1 MRSPPRSGGSGDKA
15 GVGSTVKMVNQLLAG
30 VHIATAAEALALGI
44 RAGADPRTLFEVI
57 SSSAGSSWMW
67 QNRVPHILDGDD
79 TPLSAVNIFV
89 KDLGIVLD
97 QARALT
103 FPLPMAVRGA
113 SVVPRRR
120 RAWRGREGRCVRHPR
135 VAGAGRDR
143 AAVKPV
149 ERLDYQASIDRP
161 RLALP
166 DGKRVAVF
174 IVVNVENWDIARAMP
189 RQVLTAPQGASVMP
203 DLPNWAWHEY
213 GMRVGFWRLKAAL
226 DAHGIAPSMTING
239 TVPAA
244 YPRVT
249 QAARDAGWEFMGHGF
264 RQIATHLV
272 EDQRAM
278 IRDAIAALREAAGH
292 DIVGWLAPGLTE
304 TLETPDLLAEAGIRY
319 CADWVVDDLPCT
331 LRTAHGP
338 LLTMPYS
345 VELNDIPMMMI
356 QHHAA
361 RELFDRTVAQFDRL
375 YAEAETQ
382 GAKVMGLAV
391 HPYISGVPH
400 RIGWFEQAL
409 GYMAAK
415 PGTLFWQ
422 GRQIMDWY
430 LKATA

>member
-1 MRSPPRSGGSGDKA
+1 MHPRERLAFSPIEGRPPLKFPKGVRLVIWPVLALEEWDMARPMARMVISPPQG
-15 GVGSTVKMVNQLLAG
+15 Q
-30 VHIATAAEALALGI
+30 
-44 RAGADPRTLFEVI
+44 
-57 SSSAGSSWMW
+57 
-67 QNRVPHILDGDD
+67 
-79 TPLSAVNIFV
+79 
-89 KDLGIVLD
+89 
-97 QARALT
+97 
-103 FPLPMAVRGA
+103 PM
-113 SVVPRRR
+113 
-120 RAWRGREGRCVRHPR
+120 
-135 VAGAGRDR
+135 
-143 AAVKPV
+143 
-149 ERLDYQASIDRP
+149 
-161 RLALP
+161 LP
-166 DGKRVAVF
+166 DH
-174 IVVNVENWDIARAMP
+174 
-189 RQVLTAPQGASVMP
+189 
-203 DLPNWAWHEY
+203 PNWTWHEY

-244 YPRVT
+244 YPRVS

-264 RQIATHLV
+264 QQIATHLV
-272 EDQRAM
+272 DDQRAM
-278 IRDAIAALREAAGH
+278 IRDTIGALRAASGH
-292 DIVGWLAPGLTE
+292 DIAGWLAPGLTE

-319 CADWVVDDLPCT
+319 CADWVVDDLPCSI
-331 LRTAHGP
+331 RTSHGP

-356 QHHAA
+356 QHHRAE
-361 RELFDRTVAQFDRL
+361 ELFARTVAQFDRL

-430 LKATA
+430 LQATA

>member
-1 MRSPPRSGGSGDKA
+1 MSEAMQP
-15 GVGSTVKMVNQLLAG
+15 
-30 VHIATAAEALALGI
+30 AA
-44 RAGADPRTLFEVI
+44 
-57 SSSAGSSWMW
+57 
-67 QNRVPHILDGDD
+67 
-79 TPLSAVNIFV
+79 
-89 KDLGIVLD
+89 
-97 QARALT
+97 
-103 FPLPMAVRGA
+103 
-113 SVVPRRR
+113 
-120 RAWRGREGRCVRHPR
+120 
-135 VAGAGRDR
+135 
-143 AAVKPV
+143 
-149 ERLDYQASIDRP
+149 RLDYQASIDRP
-161 RLALP
+161 KLALP
-166 DGKRVAVF
+166 GGKRVAVY
-174 IVVNVENWDIARAMP
+174 IVVNVEKWEIERAMP
-189 RQVLTAPQGASVMP
+189 RQVLTAPQGASVLP

-244 YPRVT
+244 YPRVAA
-249 QAARDAGWEFMGHGF
+249 AAREAGWEFMGHGW
-264 RQIATHLV
+264 RQMATHLV

-278 IRDAIAALREAAGH
+278 IRSTMDALREAGGH
-292 DIVGWLAPGLTE
+292 DVVGWLAPGLTE
-304 TLETPDLLAEAGIRY
+304 TTETPDLLREAGIRY

-361 RELFDRTVAQFDRL
+361 REMFDRTVAQFDRL
-375 YAEAETQ
+375 YAEAATQ

-409 GYMAAK
+409 AHIARHDGAV
-415 PGTLFWQ
+415 FWQ

-430 LKATA
+430 LQATRD